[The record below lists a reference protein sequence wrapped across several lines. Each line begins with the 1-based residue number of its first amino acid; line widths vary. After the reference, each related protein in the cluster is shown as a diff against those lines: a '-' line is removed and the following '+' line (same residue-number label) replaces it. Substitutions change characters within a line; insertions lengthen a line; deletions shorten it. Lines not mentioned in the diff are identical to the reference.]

1 MSMEC
6 TVYSMG
12 MRLTLLR
19 KRLEEEQL
27 NPDEKA
33 EIQEQIEEIERQLEV

>member
-1 MSMEC
+1 
-6 TVYSMG
+6 MG

-27 NPDEKA
+27 NPDERA
-33 EIQEQIEEIERQLEV
+33 EIQESIEEIERQLEV

>member
-1 MSMEC
+1 
-6 TVYSMG
+6 MG